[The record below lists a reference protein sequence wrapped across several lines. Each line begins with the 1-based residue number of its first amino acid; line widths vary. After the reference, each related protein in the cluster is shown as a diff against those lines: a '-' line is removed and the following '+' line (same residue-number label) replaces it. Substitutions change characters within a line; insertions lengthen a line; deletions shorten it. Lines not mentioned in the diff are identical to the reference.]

1 MDQRGFAASGNA
13 GDYDQRA
20 QWKIDIYTLQVK
32 YKGKSIA
39 DLLESTV
46 DDALECLTNIPQVH
60 AKLKTLTEVGLG
72 YIHLGQSSTTL
83 SGGEAQRI
91 KLAKEL
97 SKRQTGRTFYLLDEP
112 TTGLHFEDVRH
123 LLDVLQRLVD
133 LGNTVLVIE
142 HHLDVIKSADYLI
155 DLGPEGGEQGG
166 TIVACGTPEQVM
178 ENPRSHTAQALR
190 NLMRKAGHAA

>member
-1 MDQRGFAASGNA
+1 M
-13 GDYDQRA
+13 
-20 QWKIDIYTLQVK
+20 
-32 YKGKSIA
+32 
-39 DLLESTV
+39 
-46 DDALECLTNIPQVH
+46 
-60 AKLKTLTEVGLG
+60 GLG

-123 LLDVLQRLVD
+123 LLHVLQRLMD

-142 HHLDVIKSADYLI
+142 HNLDVIKTADYLI

-166 TIVACGTPEQVM
+166 AIVASGTPEQVM
-178 ENPRSHTAQALR
+178 ENPRSHTALALR
-190 NLMRKAGHAA
+190 KMMRKAGHAA